1 MKMDAVKASLRQF
14 FSLRVSE
21 LADDDDIFEVGGVT
35 SLFVIELLM
44 FVEDEFSITLGDGDL
59 ERDNFRSIDAL
70 AALVTC
76 KLGAPE

>member
-1 MKMDAVKASLRQF
+1 MKTDAIKASFREF
-14 FSLRVSE
+14 FSRRASD

-44 FVEDEFSITLGDGDL
+44 FVEDEFDIVVGDDDL
-59 ERDNFRSIDAL
+59 ERDNFRSINAL
-70 AALVTC
+70 AALVTG